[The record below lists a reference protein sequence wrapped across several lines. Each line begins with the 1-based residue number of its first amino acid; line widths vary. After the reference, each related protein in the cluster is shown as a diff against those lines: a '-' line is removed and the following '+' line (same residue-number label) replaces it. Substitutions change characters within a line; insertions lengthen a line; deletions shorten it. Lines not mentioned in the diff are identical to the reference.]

1 MYMVSKKW
9 YFVGKNAMSNFISNL
24 SKIQRLRVFWKIQD
38 IYYKMGTEILKTEKM
53 KPEPPS

>member
-1 MYMVSKKW
+1 MVSKKW

-38 IYYKMGTEILKTEKM
+38 IYYKMGTEILKTEIM

>member
-1 MYMVSKKW
+1 MVSKKW